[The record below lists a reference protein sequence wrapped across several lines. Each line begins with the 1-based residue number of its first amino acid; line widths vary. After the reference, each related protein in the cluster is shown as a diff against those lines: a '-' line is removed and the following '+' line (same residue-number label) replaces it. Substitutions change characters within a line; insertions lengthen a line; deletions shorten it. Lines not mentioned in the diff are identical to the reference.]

1 MSERK
6 VCNKTWRQIRGERRN
21 NPKLRFDTKAN
32 EEFKAAIEKLR
43 LAYAKEKGLKQTYE
57 SEVAQLS
64 EFYGC
69 QDDVQ
74 DDITV
79 EDGTDLSE
87 LSDVSDSESEIHYR
101 SSDSIIE
108 GERSKSERVN
118 VKSGFSL

>member
-1 MSERK
+1 MTRK
-6 VCNKTWRQIRGERRN
+6 R
-21 NPKLRFDTKAN
+21 KAN
-32 EEFKAAIEKLR
+32 EEFKAVIEKLR

-87 LSDVSDSESEIHYR
+87 LSDHT
-101 SSDSIIE
+101 
-108 GERSKSERVN
+108 
-118 VKSGFSL
+118 